1 MSFSYAGN
9 LIGEGSPVVRKFLTG
24 ETMYEGQLLKS
35 ARVGG
40 IGGHVNPA
48 DTAIEAREDTSQILG
63 ICSGIVDGSSGYVT
77 PVSGT
82 AKYGQ
87 RTVYSSTMADITS
100 RGPSEVEVTLIIPGI
115 TLVKADIFDVVWGT
129 ALTELT
135 VTTTTA
141 GGASIAHS
149 GNTIAGIVDDF
160 STIYCRSGANRGHYR
175 VVTSAGANT
184 NVVTVPFPYTIT
196 AGDVF
201 VQATCVL
208 GLGGMQVTTGID
220 AIDGDA
226 VLDATTGTGYYTV
239 FYHEINLEETGQE
252 YAVFSMWAGPDANA
266 ST

>member
-9 LIGEGSPVVRKFLTG
+9 LIGEGSPIVRKFLTG

-35 ARVGG
+35 ARAASAGG
-40 IGGHVNPA
+40 QVAPA
-48 DTAIEAREDTSQILG
+48 DIATENREDASQIMG
-63 ICSGIVDGSSGYVT
+63 ICTGIVDGSSGYVT

-87 RTVYSSTMADITS
+87 KTTYSTTMADITS
-100 RGPSEVEVTLIIPGI
+100 KGPSEVEVTLVIPGI
-115 TLVKADIFDVVWGT
+115 TLVKGYIFDVVWGT

-135 VTTTTA
+135 VTTGSTGKVITH
-141 GGASIAHS
+141 ASD
-149 GNTIAGIVDDF
+149 TIAGITDDF
-160 STIYCRSGANRGHYR
+160 STVYCRSGANRGLYR
-175 VVTSAGANT
+175 VVTGATANAQT
-184 NVVTVPFPYTIT
+184 VTVPFPRAIT

-201 VQATCVL
+201 VSATCVL
-208 GLGGMQVTTGID
+208 GLGGLQVATGID

-252 YAVFSMWAGPDANA
+252 YAVFSMWAGADADA
-266 ST
+266 AT